1 MKSNVNFFTLFS
13 KPSYFDTT
21 TEKGP
26 IFTMKVTFLG
36 TGTSQGVPV
45 IACNCEVCRSSD
57 HRDNRLRT
65 STLIETADKTIVVDS
80 GPDFRY
86 QLLREKVKDL
96 DAVLFTHEHKDHIA
110 GLDDIRPF
118 NYLLHKVIDVY
129 ATERVQTA
137 LKREFY
143 YIFAETKY
151 HGLPQ
156 INLHTVNNG
165 EDFKIGETTIIP
177 FEVMHH
183 LLPITG
189 YRIGDFTYITDA
201 KTISEQSFKK
211 IKGTKVLVIN
221 ALQKEPHI
229 SHFTLNEA
237 IEFAQKVGAEMTYLT
252 HISHNLGL
260 HTEVER
266 DLPANIRLAYDGLS
280 FEC

>member
-1 MKSNVNFFTLFS
+1 M
-13 KPSYFDTT
+13 
-21 TEKGP
+21 
-26 IFTMKVTFLG
+26 IVTFLG

-45 IACNCEVCRSSD
+45 IACPCNVCHSTD
-57 HRDNRLRT
+57 KKDNRLRT
-65 STLIETADKTIVVDS
+65 SILIETDDKTIVVDS

-143 YIFAETKY
+143 YIFADTKY

-156 INLHTVNNG
+156 INLHTVVNG
-165 EDFKIGETTIIP
+165 AQFSLGLNTVIP
-177 FEVMHH
+177 IEIMHH

-201 KTISEQSFKK
+201 KTVSEHSFNL
-211 IKGTKVLVIN
+211 IKGTKTLVIN
-221 ALQKEPHI
+221 ALQNESHI

-237 IEFAQKVGAEMTYLT
+237 IDFAKHVGADMTYLT

-260 HTEVER
+260 HSAVEKN
-266 DLPANIRLAYDGLS
+266 LPNNIRLAYDGLKLHIK
-280 FEC
+280 

>member
-1 MKSNVNFFTLFS
+1 
-13 KPSYFDTT
+13 
-21 TEKGP
+21 
-26 IFTMKVTFLG
+26 MKVTFLG

-45 IACNCEVCRSSD
+45 IACNCEVCQSVSKKD
-57 HRDNRLRT
+57 KRLRT
-65 STLIETADKTIVVDS
+65 SLLVETADKTIVIDS

-86 QLLREKVKDL
+86 QLLRENVKDL

-137 LKREFY
+137 LKREFA

-156 INLHTVNNG
+156 INLHKVLNG
-165 EDFKIGETTIIP
+165 ENFKIGATIIVP

-201 KTISEQSFKK
+201 KTISDESLEK
-211 IKGTKVLVIN
+211 IKGSKFLVLN
-221 ALQKEPHI
+221 ALQKTSHI
-229 SHFTLNEA
+229 SHFTLSEA
-237 IEFAQKVGAEMTYLT
+237 INFAEKVGAETTYLT

-260 HTEVER
+260 HDEVEK
-266 DLPANIRLAYDGLS
+266 DLPANIKLAYDGLTI
-280 FEC
+280 EL

>member
-1 MKSNVNFFTLFS
+1 
-13 KPSYFDTT
+13 
-21 TEKGP
+21 
-26 IFTMKVTFLG
+26 MKVTFLG

-45 IACNCEVCRSSD
+45 IACNCEVCTSSD
-57 HRDNRLRT
+57 KRNNRLRT
-65 STLIETADKTIVVDS
+65 SILIETKDKKIVVDS

-156 INLHTVNNG
+156 INLHTVNKG
-165 EDFKIGETTIIP
+165 EAFQIGKSTIIP

-201 KTISEQSFKK
+201 KNISAESFTK
-211 IKGTKVLVIN
+211 ITGTKILVLN

-237 IEFAQKVGAEMTYLT
+237 IAFAQKVGAETTYLT

-260 HTEVER
+260 HDVVET
-266 DLPANIRLAYDGLS
+266 DLPSNIKLAYDGLKV
-280 FEC
+280 EL